1 MLSLKNL
8 MDNGDMNMDGKVISL
23 TELNEFANMSVS
35 DFVHQKYGDGWTL
48 ESDFS
53 TLKGAVRIFKDKND
67 VKYTIDY
74 IRNEN
79 GVLVP
84 NKILRICGVIVDI
97 K

>member
-1 MLSLKNL
+1 

-53 TLKGAVRIFKDKND
+53 ILKGAVRIFKDKND
-67 VKYTIDY
+67 VKYTIEY
-74 IRNEN
+74 IKNEN